1 MLEEMLAQGFKAIR
15 MRKTVK
21 DVESINPLT
30 MRIEDIFNF
39 PEDIPVNGMKNDEI
53 TLNIKTEEMQEQI
66 RKIVSGSIKKEETD
80 HLL

>member
-1 MLEEMLAQGFKAIR
+1 MLEEMLAQGFKALKLK
-15 MRKTVK
+15 KTVK

-53 TLNIKTEEMQEQI
+53 TLNIKTEEMQE
-66 RKIVSGSIKKEETD
+66 
-80 HLL
+80 